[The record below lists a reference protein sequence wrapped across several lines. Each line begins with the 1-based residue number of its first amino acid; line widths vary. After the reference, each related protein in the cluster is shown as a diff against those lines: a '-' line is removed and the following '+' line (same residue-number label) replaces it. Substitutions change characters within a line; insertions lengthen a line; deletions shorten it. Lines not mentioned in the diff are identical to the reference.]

1 MPSNAGRP
9 QLAMRLRISLL
20 HPKHAENLS
29 DEALVARWS
38 ENVVWQYFCGQEY
51 YEPKLPCDA
60 TQLGRFRAAIGE
72 AAVEEILKATI
83 DTALA
88 MDAINPTEFERVI
101 VDTTVQVKAVAYPT
115 DSRLLEAARRA
126 LVKSAKALGIELKQI
141 FQREGKHLRWK
152 AGRYGHAR
160 QFLRLARVAR
170 RQRTIVGRLLREIKR
185 KAEAIDMTAK
195 QFERFTELL
204 VRCELTPTSGFV
216 ESMRTTPASRSCI
229 GASSRVSPSSSASGS
244 NAARRWSPPSATPKA
259 TAAWTSAG

>member
-1 MPSNAGRP
+1 
-9 QLAMRLRISLL
+9 MRLRISLL

-126 LVKSAKALGIELKQI
+126 LVKSAKALGIELKQT

-204 VRCELTPTSGFV
+204 VRCERIADLGFRGVDADNPGIEIVHRGKFKSLTKQQ
-216 ESMRTTPASRSCI
+216 RKWLKRRSAL
-229 GASSRVSPSSSASGS
+229 G
-244 NAARRWSPPSATPKA
+244 SPPSATPKT